1 MLFDFNFLNVVWH
14 LYNQKVK
21 HNIVLELR
29 EHMLSSCT
37 LLGIKCLIA
46 FTVLYNRTVLL
57 LTLTSSLKFNVEVKF
72 LFIFLSI
79 EDTAIIL
86 CVVAFTLLV
95 CR

>member
-29 EHMLSSCT
+29 EHMLSSCI

-46 FTVLYNRTVLL
+46 FTVLYNSTVLL
-57 LTLTSSLKFNVEVKF
+57 LTLTRSLKFKVEVKTILCF
-72 LFIFLSI
+72 SI
-79 EDTAIIL
+79 EVIATH
-86 CVVAFTLLV
+86 LLY
-95 CR
+95 